1 MSTLDKLFAV
11 AKAINKGETLK
22 NVETWKSVQ
31 GLMIPFSLIF
41 ALIPQFLPID
51 MSDAQ
56 INAISYGIAT
66 LCSVFATY
74 LVPATS
80 TKVGLSGKSNTK

>member
-1 MSTLDKLFAV
+1 MSTIDKIFAV
-11 AKAINKGETLK
+11 AKAVNKGESLK

-41 ALIPQFLPID
+41 ALIPQFLPIEVN
-51 MSDAQ
+51 DAQ
-56 INAISYGIAT
+56 INSISYGVAT
-66 LCSVFATY
+66 LCSVLATY

-80 TKVGLSGKSNTK
+80 AKVGLPTKSKNG